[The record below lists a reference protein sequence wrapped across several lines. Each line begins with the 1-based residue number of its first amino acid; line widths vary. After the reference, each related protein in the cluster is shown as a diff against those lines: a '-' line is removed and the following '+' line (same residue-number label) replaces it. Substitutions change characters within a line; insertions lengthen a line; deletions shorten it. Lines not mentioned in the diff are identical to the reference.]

1 MINHI
6 IKHDSERLFI
16 ENLIDF
22 LQSSEAENLEMQ
34 WMFSKIDETLDKNLA
49 MPYFMDNRYN
59 NFYPDFI
66 FWIKKGND
74 YRIVFIDPKG
84 MHQGLL
90 QTYAKIQGFKKFF
103 VKDGKP
109 KVFKHENYNI
119 SFDLKLVND
128 KPYTNDD
135 EYKDYWITHD
145 DFNCYLNKGFK
156 WIL

>member
-1 MINHI
+1 
-6 IKHDSERLFI
+6 
-16 ENLIDF
+16 
-22 LQSSEAENLEMQ
+22 
-34 WMFSKIDETLDKNLA
+34 
-49 MPYFMDNRYN
+49 
-59 NFYPDFI
+59 
-66 FWIKKGND
+66 
-74 YRIVFIDPKG
+74 

-145 DFNCYLNKGFK
+145 DFNWLS
-156 WIL
+156 